1 VVNARVVDAR
11 GQPLALLSFNDEVGT
26 GSQRFRLTL
35 FGRLIRDAQPAFP
48 LRLQDVEGF
57 LLLPDQ
63 FPDRAMLPRRAGVV
77 YSSQR
82 YGLDRFSDA
91 EWQSE
96 ERSRYLTEYQNDV
109 DRASQDLAGLG
120 GNGPDTPAALRPGRT
135 RTMRAMRVLSV
146 NVGTARPVQIG
157 GRTVMTAIAKQPQS
171 GPVAIG
177 PMGLAGDE
185 QADPTVHGG
194 LSKAVYAYPSEH
206 LAFWRTVRAQARVAG
221 WDAEVP
227 PGWWART

>member
-1 VVNARVVDAR
+1 MCSSD
-11 GQPLALLSFNDEVGT
+11 L
-26 GSQRFRLTL
+26 LTL

-96 ERSRYLTEYQNDV
+96 ERSRYLTEYQKDV
-109 DRASQDLAGLG
+109 DQATQDLAGLG
-120 GNGPDTPAALRPGRT
+120 GNGP
-135 RTMRAMRVLSV
+135 
-146 NVGTARPVQIG
+146 
-157 GRTVMTAIAKQPQS
+157 
-171 GPVAIG
+171 
-177 PMGLAGDE
+177 
-185 QADPTVHGG
+185 
-194 LSKAVYAYPSEH
+194 
-206 LAFWRTVRAQARVAG
+206 
-221 WDAEVP
+221 
-227 PGWWART
+227 

>member
-1 VVNARVVDAR
+1 
-11 GQPLALLSFNDEVGT
+11 
-26 GSQRFRLTL
+26 
-35 FGRLIRDAQPAFP
+35 
-48 LRLQDVEGF
+48 
-57 LLLPDQ
+57 
-63 FPDRAMLPRRAGVV
+63 
-77 YSSQR
+77 
-82 YGLDRFSDA
+82 
-91 EWQSE
+91 
-96 ERSRYLTEYQNDV
+96 
-109 DRASQDLAGLG
+109 
-120 GNGPDTPAALRPGRT
+120 
-135 RTMRAMRVLSV
+135 MRVLRV

-185 QADPTVHGG
+185 QADPSVHGG

-227 PGWWART
+227 PGLVGENLTLEGLTERQLWIGDRLHLPERDGQRAVLVVSEELDELFEIRDRLHVIAKGRLSPSIDRADATVERIGEWMSGLWDDAAHHHNKNEESAHAAA